1 MREVQAERR
10 VETVGRPPVT
20 VAPQWQNLFLAP
32 AYRGDM
38 AADLDVDIDA
48 DWEEETAAPA
58 ALRRRRGRRPAHP
71 AG

>member
-1 MREVQAERR
+1 MRR
-10 VETVGRPPVT
+10 V
-20 VAPQWQNLFLAP
+20 P
-32 AYRGDM
+32 AARWSGAGDM

>member
-20 VAPQWQNLFLAP
+20 AAPQWQNLFLAP

-38 AADLDVDIDA
+38 AADLDA
-48 DWEEETAAPA
+48 DWKEETAAPA